1 MSQEIEI
8 EFKTML
14 REDEFIQLRN
24 TLPFPEQAVI
34 QINHY
39 FETAHFA
46 LKDKKAALR
55 IREKEGRYT
64 LTLKEPHELGLLET
78 HDTLSSRDAHEWL
91 QNRAVPQ
98 THTRKQLQQL
108 GINESDLRYY
118 GALTTERY
126 ELHEASIDYMLD
138 KSIYHGIIDY
148 ELEIEASSK
157 EAGIQALHKL
167 LDETKIVERKAD
179 AKIARFFNAAFNN

>member
-14 REDEFIQLRN
+14 TEDEFIQLRD
-24 TLPFPEQAVI
+24 TLPFPERPVI

-39 FETAHFA
+39 FETSQFS
-46 LKDKKAALR
+46 LKAKHAALR

-64 LTLKEPHELGLLET
+64 LTLKEPHQLGLLET
-78 HDTLSSRDAHEWL
+78 HDSLTNRDANKWL
-91 QNRAVPQ
+91 HNQAVPQ
-98 THTRKQLQQL
+98 MYTTKQLQQL
-108 GINESDLRYY
+108 GIKESDLRYY

-126 ELHEASIDYMLD
+126 TFHEANIDYMLD
-138 KSIYHGIIDY
+138 KSTYHDIIDY

-167 LDETKIVERKAD
+167 LDEAKIVERKAD
-179 AKIARFFNAAFNN
+179 AKIARFFNAAFND